1 MFYSLMIVY
10 QGVDIS
16 FILDCWC
23 FTTSQVSSFFFLCR
37 FPSIFFS
44 MFSFRTLIRLLLDL
58 LSLPISLNLAFV
70 YVCLYWVLE
79 NFFKSVFWFLSN
91 FIFSKMSYSFIQ
103 QKHKNK
109 VYGLI
114 KFTQVYV
121 CVITTHVKEYIFIP
135 PKIPSCLFY
144 SVEPLL
150 SSSELLSWLLSLWII
165 FRCSWTSYKWNPIVH
180 VHACVLVSFCSWDIF
195 EIHPGG
201 W

>member
-1 MFYSLMIVY
+1 MWTFHLSWIV
-10 QGVDIS
+10 GVSPLLRFRLFS
-16 FILDCWC
+16 FCVD
-23 FTTSQVSSFFFLCR
+23 FPPFFFLC
-37 FPSIFFS
+37 FPSELWLDF
-44 MFSFRTLIRLLLDL
+44 LDL

-121 CVITTHVKEYIFIP
+121 CVITTQVKEYIFIP

-180 VHACVLVSFCSWDIF
+180 VHACILVSFCSWDIF

-201 W
+201 K